1 MSADLALHV
10 WFLVSG
16 AIVVAISDDAFFS
29 TLTDVNA
36 KYARTYMNVY
46 VWKVVWHGRKIWT
59 KNWEVGLDHMSPCRH
74 LNYAHAFVQIA
85 NVCR

>member
-36 KYARTYMNVY
+36 KYARTYM
-46 VWKVVWHGRKIWT
+46 KFGKLFGMDEKFGQRS
-59 KNWEVGLDHMSPCRH
+59 D
-74 LNYAHAFVQIA
+74 
-85 NVCR
+85 